1 MSPAK
6 PLLKPN
12 ARRAGL
18 FVLIG
23 LVALGVVIFMIG
35 QKSALFVRT
44 AKLHVYFEDISGL
57 VAGAPVR
64 LAGLDVGTVTAIAFP
79 EDLKRK
85 QARVTLVVNTKFMP
99 RVRRDSLAFVDSKG
113 LLGDKIV
120 NISIG
125 DPAFPQMKDGETLR
139 TGSTL
144 SFEALSKDIHTAVTS
159 FTELTDEARLV
170 VVGVRQRGVD
180 KDIAEITSSLA
191 GILKGVEQGDGL
203 AHRLIYDARYADQ
216 VGVVLR
222 EAGELGK
229 RASQAAERV
238 DRILAEVEAGD
249 GTLHEVIYG
258 NKGSQAL
265 GDLQAAAA
273 EIAAVTKE
281 IREGEGLIHTL
292 VYEEDN
298 TNFLKELDQMAITL
312 NKIVQEVDAGKGSV
326 GALLKDPTI
335 YEDLKELLGNV
346 KRNVMLKALI
356 RFTID
361 NEALRRDSPT
371 AKPAA
376 E

>member
-1 MSPAK
+1 MTK
-6 PLLKPN
+6 PHLKPN

-18 FVLIG
+18 FLLLG
-23 LVALGVVIFMIG
+23 LCALGVVIFTIG
-35 QKSALFVRT
+35 QKSALFVST
-44 AKLHVYFEDISGL
+44 VKLHVYFEDISGL

-79 EDLKRK
+79 QDLKRK
-85 QARVTLVVNTKFMP
+85 EARVTLVVNTKFMP

-125 DPAFPQMKDGETLR
+125 DPAFEQLKDGDTLR

-144 SFEALSKDIHTAVTS
+144 SFEALSKDIHQAVTS
-159 FTELTDEARLV
+159 FTELTEEARLV

-180 KDIAEITSSLA
+180 KDIAEITSSMA
-191 GILKGVEQGDGL
+191 GILKGVEKGNGL

-216 VGVVLR
+216 VGVLLS
-222 EAGELGK
+222 EAGELAR
-229 RASQAAERV
+229 RASQAVEHV
-238 DRILAEVEAGD
+238 DHILAEVERGD

-258 NKGSQAL
+258 DKGTKAL
-265 GDLQAAAA
+265 ADLQAASS
-273 EIAAVTKE
+273 EIAAVARE
-281 IREGEGLIHTL
+281 IREGDGLIHTL

-312 NKIVQEVDAGKGSV
+312 NKIVQEVDSGKGSV
-326 GALLKDPTI
+326 GGLLKDPTL

-361 NEALRRDSPT
+361 NEALRRDPPK
-371 AKPAA
+371 AKPAG